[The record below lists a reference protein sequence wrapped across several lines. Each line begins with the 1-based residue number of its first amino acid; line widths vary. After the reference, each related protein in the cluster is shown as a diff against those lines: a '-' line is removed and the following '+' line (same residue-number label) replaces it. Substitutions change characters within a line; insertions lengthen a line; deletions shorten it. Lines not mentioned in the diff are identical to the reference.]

1 MAIQNLI
8 AVKEFCAH
16 HDISAEFLLDLQ
28 HNEIIELVTI
38 KRTSFIDTKQ
48 LPSLEKAIR
57 LYRDLQINVE
67 GIQTILQLLS
77 TIERKELELNYLR
90 NQLDFYS
97 TPE

>member
-1 MAIQNLI
+1 MAIQKLI

-16 HDISAEFLLDLQ
+16 HDISAEFLFDLQ

-38 KRTSFIDTKQ
+38 KKTSFIDVKQ
-48 LPSLEKAIR
+48 LPSLEKVIR

-90 NQLDFYS
+90 NPLDFY
-97 TPE
+97 TT